1 MRWFML
7 KECHYTTLGC
17 VTKWE
22 CVQKHIYTGVHIAY
36 MIMYTPRKS
45 LFLFIQTLLL
55 PLHYWIMYFCLKK
68 CLPFMYVCT
77 KYRDEP
83 SSSCWNNSSGVHDH
97 LLFTIVRFIFTVL
110 HCLCL
115 KVWICTST
123 WCPLKF
129 PDGTKKSRLLLFFFF
144 NNNLIMR
151 C

>member
-7 KECHYTTLGC
+7 KGCHYTTLGC

-55 PLHYWIMYFCLKK
+55 PLHYWIMHFCLKK

-77 KYRDEP
+77 KYHDEP
-83 SSSCWNNSSGVHDH
+83 SSSCWNNSSPWSLAVYHSALYIYCPPLSLSESLNMH
-97 LLFTIVRFIFTVL
+97 QYMVPSEIPRWNE
-110 HCLCL
+110 
-115 KVWICTST
+115 KVTSP
-123 WCPLKF
+123 PL
-129 PDGTKKSRLLLFFFF
+129 FFF